1 MGSIMTSQDAI
12 YSMGKPSNKEL
23 LLSAY
28 ILGGSSLALA
38 GELEAA
44 AAEFRAVK
52 LLTSVVGN
60 PGEITCSNGTSGE
73 ASQSSS

>member
-44 AAEFRAVK
+44 AAEFRAVG
-52 LLTSVVGN
+52 VR
-60 PGEITCSNGTSGE
+60 
-73 ASQSSS
+73 